1 MGVGGWVGLSVCV
14 HLSVYLSVSRNK
26 TFELR
31 EDLWPFFFQDKS
43 NWLGGYKDK
52 DGAEVRALDT
62 LREILSPHFDLVE
75 AFDLPALLMEDPRM
89 WYWFVDHATVWKRKT
104 EQQ

>member
-1 MGVGGWVGLSVCV
+1 MKSP
-14 HLSVYLSVSRNK
+14 
-26 TFELR
+26 F
-31 EDLWPFFFQDKS
+31 FFFQDKS

-52 DGAEVRALDT
+52 DGAEVKALDT
-62 LREILSPHFDLVE
+62 IHEILSPHFDLVE
-75 AFDLPALLMEDPRM
+75 AFDLPALILEDPRL